1 MGPLKGIRVI
11 ELGQLIAGPF
21 AGQMMADFGA
31 EVIKV
36 EPPGKGDAMRQWGRL
51 DANGTPVWWNVIAR
65 GKRSVT
71 LDLRTPEGQDI
82 LRDLVGEAD
91 VLIENFRPGTMER
104 WGLGY
109 DNLSKVNPRL
119 IMARVS
125 GYGQDGPYSQ
135 RAGFASV
142 CEAMGGLRYVS
153 GYPDR
158 PPVRV
163 GLSLGDT
170 MAGFNAALGILL
182 ALEHRH
188 KTGKGQ
194 VIDSA
199 IYEAVLSLTEAL
211 VAEYDSGGH
220 IRERFGSALPG
231 IAPSNAY
238 PTADDKEVIIG
249 ANQDTVFQRLCAVMG
264 APELAE
270 DERYADHRARG
281 RNQAE
286 LDARVGEWTRTVPAQ
301 QIVDQLSEAGVPVG
315 LAYTAADMLN
325 DPHFAAR
332 ESVVRVSGPERG
344 SLAMQ
349 NVFPRLSASP
359 GSIRGLG
366 PELGEDTDE
375 VLSSTLGY
383 DDATLAKMR
392 ERGVI

>member
-1 MGPLKGIRVI
+1 LDGIKVI

-21 AGQMMADFGA
+21 CGQVMADFGA

-36 EPPGKGDAMRQWGRL
+36 EPPGKGDEIRQWGRL
-51 DANGTPVWWNVIAR
+51 DKDGDPVWWSVIAR

-71 LDLRTPEGQDI
+71 LDLRTEEGQTV
-82 LRDLVGEAD
+82 LRDLVREAD

-109 DNLSKVNPRL
+109 DRLSEINPGL

-125 GYGQDGPYSQ
+125 GYGQNGPYSS

-142 CEAMGGLRYVS
+142 CEAAGGMRYIS

-170 MAGFNAALGILL
+170 MAGFNAAMGILL
-182 ALEHRH
+182 ALQHRNR
-188 KTGKGQ
+188 TGKGQ
-194 VIDSA
+194 VVDSA

-211 VAEYDSGGH
+211 VAEYDAGGH

-238 PTADDKEVIIG
+238 PTADGKEVIIG
-249 ANQDTVFQRLCAVMG
+249 ANQDTVFARLCEAMG
-264 APELAE
+264 APELAT
-270 DERYADHRARG
+270 DERYADHQARG
-281 RNQAE
+281 RNQEE
-286 LDARVGEWTRTVPAQ
+286 LDARVGDWTRTVPAQ
-301 QIVDQLSEAGVPVG
+301 EIVDRLSEAGVPVG
-315 LAYTAADMLN
+315 LAYTAADMLD

-332 ESVVRVSGPERG
+332 ESVVRLPDPKRG

-349 NVFPRLSASP
+349 NVFPRLSDSP
-359 GSIRGLG
+359 GQVRSLG
-366 PELGEDTDE
+366 PALGADTDD
-375 VLSSTLGY
+375 VLSSTLNY
-383 DDATLAKMR
+383 DAERIAQLR
-392 ERGVI
+392 EQGII